1 MINKKIGGVLFISK
15 LLERKSD
22 ALINEN
28 IKAPEVLVINEKGD
42 SLGVKP
48 IDIACKMADEANLD
62 LVCVAPNAKIPVCRF
77 LDYSKFRYEQQKK
90 ARESKKNQK
99 VINIKE
105 LWVTPVISAN
115 DFETKLRRGRRFLM
129 EGNKVKITLR
139 FVRRMRML
147 SNENDHMQMLNNF
160 IERTEDIAVV
170 ESRPSLEGRNMS
182 ILLSPKKEK

>member
-1 MINKKIGGVLFISK
+1 M
-15 LLERKSD
+15 LERKGE
-22 ALINEN
+22 ALINDN
-28 IKAPEVLVINEKGD
+28 IKASEVLVVNEKGE

-48 IDIACKMADEANLD
+48 TDIARRLAEDVNLD
-62 LVCVAPNAKIPVCRF
+62 LVCVAPNAKVPVCRF

-99 VINIKE
+99 VISVKE
-105 LWVTPVISAN
+105 IWVSPVISAN
-115 DFETKLRRGRRFLM
+115 DFETKLKNGRRFLM
-129 EGNKVKITLR
+129 EGNKLKVTLR

-147 SNENDHMQMLNNF
+147 SNENDHMQILNNF
-160 IERTEDIAVV
+160 IERTEDIAIV